1 MRPLFVIAMIFAF
14 GLIPVNAVSQQ
25 SYTESRTQEIVA
37 AFNKEKYAVK
47 EKYGVRREKYKKVVS
62 EPASKPTISDYAGV
76 YEVPGQAF
84 FISLQL
90 GSDGKVHATGFEPGK
105 DDAQRARG
113 FRLDDAKIAGPLLT
127 ATKVYDDGA
136 REKFEGVFINLT
148 TFESPTDKGVSAFG
162 LGVVRH
168 LESSGVAEDKLFYQ
182 LKK

>member
-1 MRPLFVIAMIFAF
+1 MRPLFVIAMIAGFW
-14 GLIPVNAVSQQ
+14 LIPVNAVSQE
-25 SYTESRTQEIVA
+25 SYTQTRTQEIVA
-37 AFNKEKYAVK
+37 SFNKEKYAVK

-62 EPASKPTISDYAGV
+62 EPASKPSIRDYAGV
-76 YEVPGQAF
+76 YEVPGQGF
-84 FISLQL
+84 FINLQI
-90 GSDGKVHATGFEPGK
+90 GSDGKVHATGSEPAK
-105 DDAQRARG
+105 DDPQQARG
-113 FRLDDAKIAGPLLT
+113 FRLDDAKIAGAMLT